1 MQPKVGLCGQQVCR
15 HICSRVCHCPLG
27 QELSYHRLRV
37 QRARRELRRQILR
50 AVVDQL
56 ERNIRKAAGPFEA
69 FQLRLIS
76 ESQRRKNAQPATIP
90 PLQPQH

>member
-1 MQPKVGLCGQQVCR
+1 MPASVGLCGRQVCR

-56 ERNIRKAAGPFEA
+56 EVNIQKAAGPFEEFSRKLA
-69 FQLRLIS
+69 LER
-76 ESQRRKNAQPATIP
+76 QRKGKEAVKCQMVS
-90 PLQPQH
+90 